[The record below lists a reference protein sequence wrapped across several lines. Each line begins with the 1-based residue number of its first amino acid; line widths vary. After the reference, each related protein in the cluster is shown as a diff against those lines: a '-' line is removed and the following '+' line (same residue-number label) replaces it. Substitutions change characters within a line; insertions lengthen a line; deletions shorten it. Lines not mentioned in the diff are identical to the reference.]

1 MLQLVMSRGTFL
13 TYNLYPKLYSKK
25 YNFPIGLY
33 IQQAKIEFSLSLP
46 CDFGVEAN
54 LVIKVWEGCRNARY
68 PSFFVIRNNV
78 TTNIFRNRQIPLN
91 KSIGILFNKM

>member
-1 MLQLVMSRGTFL
+1 MSRGVFL
-13 TYNLYPKLYSKK
+13 YNCYRNLYSKK
-25 YNFPIGLY
+25 YNFPIELY
-33 IQQAKIEFSLSLP
+33 IQQARIEFSLSLP

-54 LVIKVWEGCRNARY
+54 LIIKVWGARDARC

-91 KSIGILFNKM
+91 KSFGILFNKM

>member
-1 MLQLVMSRGTFL
+1 MLQLVMSRGNFL
-13 TYNLYPKLYSKK
+13 KYNLYQKLYSKK

>member
-1 MLQLVMSRGTFL
+1 MLRLVMSRGNFL
-13 TYNLYPKLYSKK
+13 KYNLYQKLYSKK

-54 LVIKVWEGCRNARY
+54 LI
-68 PSFFVIRNNV
+68 
-78 TTNIFRNRQIPLN
+78 
-91 KSIGILFNKM
+91 

>member
-1 MLQLVMSRGTFL
+1 MSRGNFSK
-13 TYNLYPKLYSKK
+13 YNFYRNLYSKK
-25 YNFPIGLY
+25 YNFPIELY
-33 IQQAKIEFSLSLP
+33 IQQAKIEFCVSLP

-54 LVIKVWEGCRNARY
+54 LIIKVWEGCRDARC